1 MPDPS
6 RPVVVLAGASGF
18 LGTDLARRFEA
29 DGWTI
34 RRIGR
39 SGPDARWADT
49 AAVTRAV
56 DGARLLVN
64 LAGKSVDCRYTPANR
79 AEILRSRIDT
89 TRELH
94 RAVAAAA
101 TPPPVWMNAST
112 ATIYRHEEERAN
124 TEQDGV
130 LGEGFSVDVARAWE
144 DAFFAGETPGVRR
157 LALRM
162 TIVLGDGPATGIL
175 LKLARL
181 GLGGPQFDGRWPA
194 TRARRAAGVHHEYR
208 PTHGRQHFSWIHVED
223 VYRSIRF
230 LEEQGREQQGRERP
244 LDGPVNLAA
253 PNPSDNTELSR
264 LLRAAVGRRIGLPAP
279 RFVLEPATFALRTE
293 SELLLKSRWVVPGL
307 LEDAG
312 FAFAHP
318 HLDEALRDIVATA
331 R

>member
-1 MPDPS
+1 MPDPA

-29 DGWTI
+29 DGWTV

-39 SGPDARWADT
+39 SGPDARWGDT
-49 AAVTRAV
+49 AAITRAV

-79 AEILRSRIDT
+79 AEILRSRVET

-94 RAVAAAA
+94 RAVAAAT

-124 TEQDGV
+124 TEADGV

-144 DAFFAGETPGVRR
+144 EAFFAGETPGVRR

-175 LKLARL
+175 LRLARL

-223 VYRSIRF
+223 VFRSILF
-230 LEEQGREQQGRERP
+230 LEESG

-253 PNPSDNTELSR
+253 PHPSDNTELSR
-264 LLRAAVGRRIGLPAP
+264 LLRAAVGRRIGLPAL
-279 RFVLEPATFALRTE
+279 RFVLEPAALALRTE
-293 SELLLKSRWVVPGL
+293 SELLLKSRWVVPGR

-312 FAFAHP
+312 FTFAHP
-318 HLDEALRDIVATA
+318 DLGEALRDIVATA

>member
-1 MPDPS
+1 MPDPA

-29 DGWTI
+29 DGWTV

-39 SGPDARWADT
+39 SGPDARWGDT
-49 AAVTRAV
+49 AAITRAV

-64 LAGKSVDCRYTPANR
+64 LAGKSVDCRYTLANR
-79 AEILRSRIDT
+79 AEILRSRIET

-124 TEQDGV
+124 TEADGV

-144 DAFFAGETPGVRR
+144 EAFFTGETPGVRR

-175 LKLARL
+175 LRLARL

-223 VYRSIRF
+223 VFRSILF
-230 LEEQGREQQGRERP
+230 LEESG

-253 PNPSDNTELSR
+253 PHPSDNTELSR
-264 LLRAAVGRRIGLPAP
+264 LIRAAVGRRIGLPAP
-279 RFVLEPATFALRTE
+279 RFVLEPAALALRTE
-293 SELLLKSRWVVPGL
+293 SELLLKSRWVVPGR

-312 FAFAHP
+312 FTFAHP
-318 HLDEALRDIVATA
+318 DLGEALRDIVATT

>member
-1 MPDPS
+1 MTDPD

-18 LGTDLARRFEA
+18 LGTDLARRFET
-29 DGWTI
+29 DGWTV

-39 SGPDARWADT
+39 SGPDARWGDT
-49 AAVTRAV
+49 EAITRVV

-64 LAGKSVDCRYTPANR
+64 LAGKSVDCRYTAANR
-79 AEILRSRIDT
+79 AEILRSRVET
-89 TRELH
+89 TEELH

-124 TEQDGV
+124 TERDGV

-144 DAFFAGETPGVRR
+144 AAFTAGETPGVRR
-157 LALRM
+157 VALRM
-162 TIVLGDGPATGIL
+162 TIVLGDGPATAIL
-175 LKLARL
+175 LRLARL
-181 GLGGPQFDGRWPA
+181 GLGGPQYDGRWPS
-194 TRARRAAGVHHEYR
+194 TRARREAGVHHEYR
-208 PTHGRQHFSWIHVED
+208 ATFGRQHFSWIHVED

-230 LEEQGREQQGRERP
+230 LEEAGLE
-244 LDGPVNLAA
+244 GPVNLAS

-279 RFVLEPATFALRTE
+279 RFVLEPATLVLRTE
-293 SELLLKSRWVVPGL
+293 PELLLKSRWVVPGR

-312 FAFAHP
+312 FEFAHP
-318 HLDEALRDIVATA
+318 DLAEALRDVVAT
-331 R
+331 RR